1 MSLSTI
7 INKISYNYKEGGI
20 SQVIKR
26 GIKKIG
32 YQIFHTNS
40 AWWYRNNLSS
50 FKIPAQIFT
59 DKSLSIDFINT
70 SETIKFIRN
79 FGYFYED
86 EIIVGAK
93 EGHYFTSLKL
103 NDRIIGYNKTGF
115 NRVYIED
122 FKDIFNFPAN
132 VAFTYDTFILP
143 EYRNKGYASFLL
155 ANVLLRLKENGFKS
169 IWAHIPAWNVSS
181 ERVHTKLGFK
191 KICFVRYFHLLF
203 FDYLS
208 TNIFKKIEFIEKN
221 GYIT

>member
-1 MSLSTI
+1 MSLSTLI
-7 INKISYNYKEGGI
+7 HKISYNYKEGGT
-20 SQVIKR
+20 SQVLKK
-26 GIKKIG
+26 GIKKLG
-32 YQIFHTNS
+32 YKIFHTNS

-50 FKIPAQIFT
+50 FKQPAQMVA

-103 NDRIIGYNKTGF
+103 NDRTIGYNKTGF

-155 ANVLLRLKENGFKS
+155 ANVLSRLKENGFKS
-169 IWAHIPAWNVSS
+169 IWAHIPAWNKAS
-181 ERVHTKLGFK
+181 EKMHGRLGFQRVR
-191 KICFVRYFHLLF
+191 FVRYYNILGLSF
-203 FDYLS
+203 LS
-208 TNIFKKIEFIEKN
+208 TNIFKHI
-221 GYIT
+221 YITES